1 MEFVQNLPFISI
13 LVSLFAGPV
22 CLLLKGKKAK
32 YVNLFVII
40 SVGIM
45 QLFVLLHA
53 LKLKEAY
60 TYSMGHYP
68 APWGNE
74 IRIGILEASMALFF
88 TIILLLSMLAG
99 IRERE
104 KISMARN
111 RIYTM

>member
-74 IRIGILEASMALFF
+74 IQQV
-88 TIILLLSMLAG
+88 
-99 IRERE
+99 ERL
-104 KISMARN
+104 RQ
-111 RIYTM
+111 